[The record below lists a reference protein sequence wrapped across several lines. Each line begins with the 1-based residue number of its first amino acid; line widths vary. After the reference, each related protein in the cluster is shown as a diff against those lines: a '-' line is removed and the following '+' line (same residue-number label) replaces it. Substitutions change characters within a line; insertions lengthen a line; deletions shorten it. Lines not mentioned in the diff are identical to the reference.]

1 MVSLEV
7 QDVAGE
13 VRCSGGRAINT
24 VTGRSR
30 YPWLL
35 MNRVDSYFDTDS
47 VKQFILLDEEKHIYG
62 FITK

>member
-47 VKQFILLDEEKHIYG
+47 V
-62 FITK
+62 